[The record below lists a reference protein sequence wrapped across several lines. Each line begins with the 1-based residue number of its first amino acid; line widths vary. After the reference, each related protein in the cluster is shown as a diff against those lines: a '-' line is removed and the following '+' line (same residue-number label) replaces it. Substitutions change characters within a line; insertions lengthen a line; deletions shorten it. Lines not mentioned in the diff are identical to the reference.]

1 MKGKICGAGVMAIVL
16 LVLSLINA
24 SVVMAGTLKYIP
36 FPQEIS
42 DDFYYTDMDTAIQ
55 SEFNDWKKEFDYW
68 KEHYGVT
75 PVYGEVVR
83 FYDGEDGIELFEF
96 SSAEDAK
103 KGYSCWKKKYMQEKR
118 HITGINTL
126 GDESVSFYYPGDY
139 SITLFRNS
147 RFVVYMWAYLERLDN
162 SEENIVRYTLPEKI
176 DAKLEQLKVPITTPT
191 PTPYPATLRPT
202 PQLEKDSDGD
212 GVPDEYDYA
221 PYDPKVQT
229 KGDVKS
235 PGFGAIFAIAGLLTV
250 VYLLRRRK

>member
-1 MKGKICGAGVMAIVL
+1 MKVEICWAGVIAIVL
-16 LVLSLINA
+16 LALSLINA
-24 SVVMAGTLKYIP
+24 SVVMAETLKYIP

-42 DDFYYTDMDTAIQ
+42 DEFYYTDIDTAIIDTAIQ
-55 SEFNDWKKEFDYW
+55 SEFDYW
-68 KEHYGVT
+68 KEHCGVT
-75 PVYGEVVR
+75 PVYVEAVR
-83 FYDGEDGIELFEF
+83 FYGDKGVIELCEF

-103 KGYSCWKKKYMQEKR
+103 KGYSCLYKYKPHEEWQIAE
-118 HITGINTL
+118 INTF
-126 GDESVSFYYPGDY
+126 GEESTSFYSPSDD
-139 SITLFRNS
+139 SATLFRNG
-147 RFVVYMWAYLERLDN
+147 RFVVYMGADLERLDN

-176 DAKLEQLKVPITTPT
+176 DAKLEQLKAPITTST

-229 KGDVKS
+229 KRDVKT
-235 PGFGAIFAIAGLLTV
+235 PGFGAIFAIAGLLTA